1 MKTAFDYFRLKST
14 TFASVFTDLA
24 DAFGSINHQF
34 PFEILQYYDITNRYN
49 CLIENLCKYSSFKVI
64 CGFDLSKK
72 FIMVRGTKAGDPLSA
87 SIFLLIIERRCRPMV
102 EIVILKLGV
111 QNELRLNPL
120 PVQTFPDDI
129 VLSSYDIGVSYSMLR
144 ASESVMLRAGQE
156 VKASKCTIVHNRR
169 SGKRMVQR

>member
-1 MKTAFDYFRLKST
+1 
-14 TFASVFTDLA
+14 
-24 DAFGSINHQF
+24 
-34 PFEILQYYDITNRYN
+34 
-49 CLIENLCKYSSFKVI
+49 
-64 CGFDLSKK
+64 
-72 FIMVRGTKAGDPLSA
+72 
-87 SIFLLIIERRCRPMV
+87 MV

-120 PVQTFPDDI
+120 PFQTFPDDI

-156 VKASKCTIVHNRR
+156 VKALKCTVVHNRR